1 MLLVNP
7 FFPYQIASFIKTY
20 ISIILVLT
28 TLSELEASWKFLVAI
43 SQILGLQICSRGV
56 MRFSKLHW

>member
-20 ISIILVLT
+20 ISIMLVLT
-28 TLSELEASWKFLVAI
+28 TLSELEACFL
-43 SQILGLQICSRGV
+43 LL
-56 MRFSKLHW
+56 